1 MSATANKFGSLSADT
16 YLKPAT
22 VTGSNPAN
30 FTETAKPAPPAN
42 TEINRHELT
51 QVYDPHTAADVNE
64 AQKSGFSHT
73 AATPVAP
80 AYWNRGNDYSKNGGV
95 ASVFDN
101 VNNPTP
107 ALPATAGG
115 PAVITGS

>member
-1 MSATANKFGSLSADT
+1 VSANANKFGSLSADT
-16 YLKPAT
+16 YQSPGT
-22 VTGSNPAN
+22 VTGSNPDN
-30 FTETAKPAPPAN
+30 FTQTPKPAPPAN
-42 TEINRHELT
+42 TGVNNHQLT
-51 QVYDPHTAADVNE
+51 TVYDPYSAADVNE

-73 AATPVAP
+73 DATPIAP

-107 ALPATAGG
+107 ALPATTGG
-115 PAVITGS
+115 PAVITG